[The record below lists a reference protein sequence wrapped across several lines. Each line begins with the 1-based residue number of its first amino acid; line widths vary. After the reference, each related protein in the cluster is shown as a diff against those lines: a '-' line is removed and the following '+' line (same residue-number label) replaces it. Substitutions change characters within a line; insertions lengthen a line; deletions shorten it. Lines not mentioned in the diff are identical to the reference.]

1 VENALDVDG
10 LEILE
15 SPLSPQRLFELF
27 HGEEKDA

>member
-1 VENALDVDG
+1 VDG

-27 HGEEKDA
+27 HGEEKNA